1 MQRHAVNLVVA
12 ALGIALTAPL
22 SSAQLAGLAGPRKLE
37 AGGPMQ
43 VILLG
48 TGIPL
53 PNPMRGTSATL
64 VIAGDKTMLVDT
76 GRNCVVRLAEAR
88 IEDISAVLFT
98 HYHSDHI
105 AGFGELLVARG
116 IAGADKPLPVI
127 GPPGAKR
134 VVDGFR
140 MAYSLDESYRAA
152 HHGKYWGTQATKTKV
167 TESQPGIVYDTG
179 GLKVTMF
186 KVNHAPVDPAVGYRF
201 DYQDKVVVVS
211 GDTVKTSTMIE
222 MSKDADL
229 LVHEALDLQTVHRIE
244 PILKTADPRRAALL
258 GDVVDYHTSTT
269 DVAEI
274 ARDAGVKKL
283 VLTHLVPS
291 IPPQEAAE
299 KNFVRGMSDIYDGPI
314 IVERDGMTIDVE

>member
-1 MQRHAVNLVVA
+1 MQSPAANLVFALICATLAMPA
-12 ALGIALTAPL
+12 A
-22 SSAQLAGLAGPRKLE
+22 SAQLGAFAGPRKLE
-37 AGGPMQ
+37 SGGPLQ

-53 PNPMRGTSATL
+53 PNPMRTTAATL
-64 VIAGDKTMLVDT
+64 VVAGDKAMLVDT
-76 GRNCVVRLAEAR
+76 GNHCVLRLAEAR
-88 IEDISAVLFT
+88 IEEVSAVLFT

-116 IAGADKPLPVI
+116 IAGAENALPVI

-134 VVDGFR
+134 VVNGFR

-152 HHGKYWGTQATKTKV
+152 HHGKYWGAQGTRVDVVEA
-167 TESQPGIVYDTG
+167 EPGVVYDTD

-186 KVNHAPVDPAVGYRF
+186 KVNHAPIDPAVGYRF
-201 DYQDKVVVVS
+201 DYQGKVVVVS
-211 GDTVKTSTMIE
+211 GDTVKTEKMIE

-229 LVHEALDLQTVHRIE
+229 LVHEALDLKTIHRIL
-244 PILKTADPRRAALL
+244 PILERSNPRRAALL
-258 GDVVDYHTSTT
+258 RDVTDYHTSTT

-299 KNFVRGMSDIYDGPI
+299 KNFVRGMSDIYSGPI
-314 IVERDGMTIDVE
+314 IVGRDGMTIDIE